1 MSTNFLDAVSMT
13 GVRKSMWKRR
23 LLLLTP
29 FLVALALFSFSVTE
43 TFAQGTSVS
52 SGSNYDTVGAGL
64 AVGLAG
70 IGAGLAIY
78 GSTSSGLAA
87 MVERP
92 ELTTWVLV
100 FAGLGEGIAIYGL
113 VIAIL
118 ILGRH

>member
-1 MSTNFLDAVSMT
+1 LRAISLKTE
-13 GVRKSMWKRR
+13 RKPTLRR
-23 LLLLTP
+23 KLLLLSP
-29 FLVALALFSFSVTE
+29 FLVALFLFTFSTIS
-43 TFAQGTSVS
+43 TFAQQTTTTQAAPSF
-52 SGSNYDTVGAGL
+52 DLVGAGL
-64 AVGLAG
+64 AVGLCG

-113 VIAIL
+113 VVAIL

>member
-1 MSTNFLDAVSMT
+1 LNRQ
-13 GVRKSMWKRR
+13 RKPTWMRK
-23 LLLLTP
+23 LLLMAP
-29 FLVALALFSFSVTE
+29 FLVALFLFSFSVVV
-43 TFAQGTSVS
+43 TFAQGASQTQAT
-52 SGSNYDTVGAGL
+52 GSFDILGAGL
-64 AVGLAG
+64 AVGLCG

-78 GSTSSGLAA
+78 GSTSAGLAA

-113 VIAIL
+113 VVAIL

>member
-1 MSTNFLDAVSMT
+1 MNKA
-13 GVRKSMWKRR
+13 RKTAWKRN
-23 LLLLTP
+23 LLLMSP
-29 FLVALALFSFSVTE
+29 FLLAITLFSFSVAT
-43 TFAQGTSVS
+43 TNAQTTSQTLTS
-52 SGSNYDTVGAGL
+52 ATSFDTVGAGL
-64 AVGLAG
+64 AVGLCG

-78 GSTSSGLAA
+78 GSTSAGLAA

>member
-1 MSTNFLDAVSMT
+1 MFLFT
-13 GVRKSMWKRR
+13 
-23 LLLLTP
+23 
-29 FLVALALFSFSVTE
+29 FSVAT
-43 TFAQGTSVS
+43 TFAQQTTTTQT
-52 SGSNYDTVGAGL
+52 SGSYDILGAGL
-64 AVGLAG
+64 AVGLCG

-78 GSTSSGLAA
+78 GSTSAGAAA

-113 VIAIL
+113 VVAIL

>member
-1 MSTNFLDAVSMT
+1 LF
-13 GVRKSMWKRR
+13 
-23 LLLLTP
+23 
-29 FLVALALFSFSVTE
+29 LFSFTVAN
-43 TFAQGTSVS
+43 TFAQGPTQAQTTTQTT
-52 SGSNYDTVGAGL
+52 GGFDIVGAGL
-64 AVGLAG
+64 AVGLCG

-78 GSTSSGLAA
+78 GSTSAGLAA

-113 VIAIL
+113 VVAIL

>member
-1 MSTNFLDAVSMT
+1 MNSVSMAT
-13 GVRKSMWKRR
+13 VRKSTWKRN

-29 FLVALALFSFSVTE
+29 FLVALVLFSLSVTE
-43 TFAQGTSVS
+43 TFGQTTPVS
-52 SGSNYDTVGAGL
+52 QGSNYDILGAGL

-113 VIAIL
+113 VVAIL

>member
-1 MSTNFLDAVSMT
+1 LPAIPLTRHRRSPL
-13 GVRKSMWKRR
+13 KRNLI
-23 LLLLTP
+23 LLSP
-29 FLVALALFSFSVTE
+29 FLIALFLFTFSVAT
-43 TFAQGTSVS
+43 TFAQQTTTTPQT
-52 SGSNYDTVGAGL
+52 SGSFDILGAGL
-64 AVGLAG
+64 AVGLCG

-78 GSTSSGLAA
+78 GSTSAGLAA

-113 VIAIL
+113 VVAIL

>member
-1 MSTNFLDAVSMT
+1 LAVVSLSRE
-13 GVRKSMWKRR
+13 RKSMWKTR

-29 FLVALALFSFSVTE
+29 FLAALFLFTFSVTG
-43 TFAQGTSVS
+43 TFAQGTTTNQA
-52 SGSNYDTVGAGL
+52 SNFDTVGAGL

-70 IGAGLAIY
+70 LGAGLAIY

-113 VIAIL
+113 VVAIL

>member
-1 MSTNFLDAVSMT
+1 MALAAISLNGQTRSN
-13 GVRKSMWKRR
+13 WKRN
-23 LLLLTP
+23 LLLISP
-29 FLVALALFSFSVTE
+29 FLVTLFLFSSSVVT
-43 TFAQGTSVS
+43 TFAQQSSTSQAT
-52 SGSNYDTVGAGL
+52 GPYDMLGAGL
-64 AVGLAG
+64 AVSLSG

-78 GSTSSGLAA
+78 GSTSAGLAA

-113 VIAIL
+113 VVAIL

>member
-1 MSTNFLDAVSMT
+1 MQLEVQ
-13 GVRKSMWKRR
+13 RKPTWKRN

-29 FLVALALFSFSVTE
+29 FLVALVVFSFTVAT
-43 TFAQGTSVS
+43 TFAQGPTQTQTTQTTQTT
-52 SGSNYDTVGAGL
+52 GGFDIVGAGL
-64 AVGLAG
+64 AVGLCG

-78 GSTSSGLAA
+78 GSTSAGLAA

-113 VIAIL
+113 VVAIL

>member
-1 MSTNFLDAVSMT
+1 MNKA
-13 GVRKSMWKRR
+13 RAAAWKRN
-23 LLLLTP
+23 LLLMSP
-29 FLVALALFSFSVTE
+29 FLLAIILFSFSVAT
-43 TFAQGTSVS
+43 TTAQTTSQTS
-52 SGSNYDTVGAGL
+52 QTSATSFDTVGAGL
-64 AVGLAG
+64 AVGLCG

-78 GSTSSGLAA
+78 GSTSAGLAA

>member
-1 MSTNFLDAVSMT
+1 M
-13 GVRKSMWKRR
+13 KSNRGPPWRR
-23 LLLLTP
+23 NVLLLTP
-29 FLVALALFSFSVTE
+29 FLVALILF
-43 TFAQGTSVS
+43 TFTIAGTSAQTPATSQS
-52 SGSNYDTVGAGL
+52 SGNFDIVGAGL

-78 GSTSSGLAA
+78 GSTSAGLAA

>member
-1 MSTNFLDAVSMT
+1 VSVGEIAMNQKQRT
-13 GVRKSMWKRR
+13 LGKN

-29 FLVALALFSFSVTE
+29 LFITLFLFTFHIMEV
-43 TFAQGTSVS
+43 FAQGTTTTPVA
-52 SGSNYDTVGAGL
+52 GNFDILGAGL
-64 AVGLAG
+64 AVGLCG

-78 GSTSSGLAA
+78 GSTSAGLAA

-113 VIAIL
+113 VVAIL
-118 ILGRH
+118 ILGR

>member
-1 MSTNFLDAVSMT
+1 MRAISL
-13 GVRKSMWKRR
+13 KSMRKTTRTR
-23 LLLLTP
+23 KLLLLSP
-29 FLVALALFSFSVTE
+29 FLAALFLFTFSVVS
-43 TFAQGTSVS
+43 TFAQQTGTTQAAPSF
-52 SGSNYDTVGAGL
+52 DILGAGL
-64 AVGLAG
+64 AVGLCG

-113 VIAIL
+113 VVAIL

>member
-1 MSTNFLDAVSMT
+1 MT
-13 GVRKSMWKRR
+13 KN

-29 FLVALALFSFSVTE
+29 FLAALFLFTFSVT
-43 TFAQGTSVS
+43 TTSAQATSTQT
-52 SGSNYDTVGAGL
+52 SGNFDILGAGL

-70 IGAGLAIY
+70 IGAGLAIH
-78 GSTSSGLAA
+78 GSTSAGLAA

-113 VIAIL
+113 VVAIM

>member
-1 MSTNFLDAVSMT
+1 MS
-13 GVRKSMWKRR
+13 
-23 LLLLTP
+23 P
-29 FLVALALFSFSVTE
+29 FFVALFLFSFSVATA
-43 TFAQGTSVS
+43 FAQQS
-52 SGSNYDTVGAGL
+52 STTTQATGNFDILGAGL
-64 AVGLAG
+64 AVGLCG

-78 GSTSSGLAA
+78 GSTSAGLAA

-113 VIAIL
+113 VVAIL

>member
-1 MSTNFLDAVSMT
+1 MHAVSLNLQ
-13 GVRKSMWKRR
+13 RKPTWKRT
-23 LLLLTP
+23 LLLLMP
-29 FLVALALFSFSVTE
+29 FLIALVLFSFSVARS
-43 TFAQGTSVS
+43 FAQEPPSTQGT
-52 SGSNYDTVGAGL
+52 GNFDLVGAGL

-70 IGAGLAIY
+70 VGAGLAIQ
-78 GSTSSGLAA
+78 GSTSAGLAA
-87 MVERP
+87 MVEKP